1 MVRGLLFFGE
11 FVLSGEEAEQLA
23 AGTVLQEEVEFAVIL
38 ETHFHADEEGVLD
51 LGEYLFFGHDV
62 LLLVLFEDVLLL
74 ELLEGI
80 ELVVLEVA
88 DEHHLGVGALAD
100 D

>member
-1 MVRGLLFFGE
+1 MEKGLLLFGE
-11 FVLSGEEAEQLA
+11 FVLGGQEAEEFS
-23 AGTVLQEEVEFAVIL
+23 AGAVLQEKVELAVIL

-51 LGEYLFFGHDV
+51 LCEYLFFGHDV
-62 LLLVLFEDVLLL
+62 LLLVLLEDVLLL

-88 DEHHLGVGALAD
+88 HQHHLGVGALAD